1 MRKKIILGMLLG
13 VLVLGGGCNANIG
26 KTENVIEFEKK
37 EKYRNLENEIGLEN
51 IDINRFA
58 ELIDSLEYMSSEYK
72 LNRQQSLKA
81 SKLNKKNIDE
91 IVERAIYLINNYNRE
106 MPKYFY
112 VQTINEIDLLGE
124 YISLDLAVELLKEC
138 IFSENIDEMKSM
150 IIDEDFKIYW
160 YTYVSELLSDFYQEN
175 KQVKQEEKNIIID
188 YLRELKAYPIL
199 IVSSKAEKSDFE
211 MKMIEDSSKKL
222 VDLKNEVNYILSKN

>member
-13 VLVLGGGCNANIG
+13 VLVLGVGCNANIS

-51 IDINRFA
+51 IDINRFV

-72 LNRQQSLKA
+72 LNKQKSLKA

-138 IFSENIDEMKSM
+138 IFDENIEEMKNM
-150 IIDEDFKIYW
+150 IFDEDFKIYW
-160 YTYVSELLSDFYQEN
+160 YTYVSEMLSDFYQEN
-175 KQVKQEEKNIIID
+175 KQIKEDEKKIIVD

-211 MKMIEDSSKKL
+211 IKMIEDSSKRL
-222 VDLKNEVNYILSKN
+222 IDLKNEVNHVLFEN